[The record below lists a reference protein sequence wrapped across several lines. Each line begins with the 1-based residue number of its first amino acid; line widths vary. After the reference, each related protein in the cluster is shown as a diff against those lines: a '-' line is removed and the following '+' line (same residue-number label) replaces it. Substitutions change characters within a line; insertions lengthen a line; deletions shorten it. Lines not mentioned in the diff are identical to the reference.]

1 MPANTFHPANDNP
14 KMDPGSMKNTMNKYT
29 IANHLYSAVVLPSA
43 FAILIGSR
51 RSCGIGYHISIP
63 LILKNKWHNAICRA
77 NLSSSHAKAANIP
90 VAVVPIFEPNVK
102 GYTLSK
108 ATIPRPTRGVRADV
122 KIELD

>member
-1 MPANTFHPANDNP
+1 M
-14 KMDPGSMKNTMNKYT
+14 
-29 IANHLYSAVVLPSA
+29 LPSA

-51 RSCGIGYHISIP
+51 RSCGIGYHIIIP

-77 NLSSSHAKAANIP
+77 GASSSPSEAKAANIP

-108 ATIPRPTRGVRADV
+108 ATIPRPTRGVRAEV